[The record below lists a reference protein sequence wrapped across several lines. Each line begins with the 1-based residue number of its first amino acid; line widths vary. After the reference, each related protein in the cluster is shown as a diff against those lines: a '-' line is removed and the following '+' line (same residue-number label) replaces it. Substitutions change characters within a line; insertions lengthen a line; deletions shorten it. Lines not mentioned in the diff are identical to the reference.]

1 MKPNK
6 IIRLDKN
13 TKTFYS
19 PTLMLMT
26 RDFTPLGKISKYYNW
41 NISLKAN
48 GVDEISFD
56 VDKSYYDEYGNKII
70 CPVWDELIDL
80 KIVDVD
86 GFGKFEISVSYTDN
100 TETIKSIH
108 GVSLEVELGQ
118 LYLRDFHVND
128 EDSVAGDITEYNKM
142 HFNEKG
148 DFIPTAFYKP
158 YDKDNSLLHR
168 ILADKAPHW
177 NIGYVTPYVTLG
189 ENEEAEKVE
198 NFIRTYTVDGT
209 DIYSFLTE
217 DVAKETNVVFLFDT
231 NTRTINCYSLEDCY
245 VNGELVQKGIGE
257 DTLIMISKKK
267 LANEIGIESNKESVK
282 NCFRVTGGDDLI
294 TSQVAAVNMN
304 GSNYI
309 YKFAPFQLADMPS
322 ELVDALNAYSVKVE
336 ENKDVYYGKPN
347 GIYTRLVNAYEDL
360 NFWKSTLMPETK
372 LKDTTV
378 EQEYENIVKGL
389 TGIGVGIS
397 SEDTTLPFVNNN
409 ILAMA
414 QVYCDSRYK
423 VTLYKKESYG
433 TEEPDI
439 PMLNGKQWVG
449 NIQVTRT
456 TDESD
461 TYPKVDLDS
470 TCFNVEL
477 KIDSDK
483 NYSDKNCLLF
493 SKQKAEIA
501 LAKNDMVG
509 ITTGFFEDKENLTLK
524 SDDVILKALEDY
536 NLDMLKSFKDGY
548 ETCLSQLKSVGHY
561 STSDIQDDL
570 YKPYYHLFQ
579 LTNEVYNERKEQV
592 DAIQDTIDDLI
603 IQQQDFQKEMNFPNN
618 IGMELYLKLCAYIRE
633 DEYSNSNYISDNLQT
648 TSDYLDKAKELLD
661 VANAQLDKAC
671 MLQRTVSTSLNNLLI
686 LPEFEPLYDSFN
698 LFNYIRVQS
707 EDEMFK
713 LRILEIS
720 IDGDNYSDINVTFAE
735 QIEDLEGSLYD
746 LQSIVSQAS
755 SISSSYDATMLQAK
769 QGKKANS
776 TFDEM
781 SDTGIDASKY
791 AFVNDSNNE
800 LTMSAAGLV
809 AKKMTDV
816 GSYDDKQL
824 KITANGLF
832 MTDDN
837 WATIKEAIGEVD
849 LGVDEHGNHNIGY
862 GVIAD
867 NIIGKFIL
875 GEKLEISNEES
886 SVIITGDYIKLGTI
900 ANGATEEVPHP
911 TGIEL
916 NKDGSVTFT
925 SYSTGDFGAE
935 NSANLTFSLSDGLII
950 SGTSYLPS
958 SQGNTEWFD
967 YTLRLS
973 PKVDPSGTGDIITFE
988 GTDSHGTTTSWGIDR
1003 SGNIGHG

>member
-19 PTLMLMT
+19 PTLVLTT

-56 VDKSYYDEYGNKII
+56 VNKSYYDEFGNEIT

-108 GVSLEVELGQ
+108 GESLEVELGQ

-198 NFIRTYTVDGT
+198 KFIRTYTVDGT

-245 VNGELVQKGIGE
+245 INGELVQKGIGE

-309 YKFAPFQLADMPS
+309 YKFAPFQLADMPN
-322 ELVDALNAYSVKVE
+322 ELVDALNAYSVKIE
-336 ENKDVYYGKPN
+336 KNKDVYYGKPN
-347 GIYTRLVNAYEDL
+347 GIYTRLVSAYEQL
-360 NFWKSTLMPETK
+360 NIWKSTKMPDTPLVETK
-372 LKDTTV
+372 AKD
-378 EQEYENIVKGL
+378 EYVKIIKSL
-389 TGIGVGIS
+389 RAGVGIS
-397 SEDTTLPFVNNN
+397 DENIVLSIANNN
-409 ILAMA
+409 VLAMA

-423 VTLYKKESYG
+423 VNLVKRESP
-433 TEEPDI
+433 TI
-439 PMLNGKQWVG
+439 PRIENQTWIG
-449 NIQVTRT
+449 NIQVTRMADE
-456 TDESD
+456 TDSFPKEEG
-461 TYPKVDLDS
+461 TLIQTIEVPLMVNEKLCAKQKVD
-470 TCFNVEL
+470 
-477 KIDSDK
+477 
-483 NYSDKNCLLF
+483 
-493 SKQKAEIA
+493 IA
-501 LAKNDMVG
+501 LARNDMTQLDVS
-509 ITTGFFEDKENLTLK
+509 ITDNMSEEQIRDIFKE
-524 SDDVILKALEDY
+524 Y
-536 NLDMLKSFKDGY
+536 CLDMLKSFRDGY
-548 ETCLSQLKSVGHY
+548 ELCLSRLNGVGSY
-561 STSDIQDDL
+561 STSAAHNDL
-570 YKPYYHLFQ
+570 YDKYYPRFKIAD
-579 LTNEVYNERKEQV
+579 EVYNSRKEQV
-592 DAIQDTIDDLI
+592 DAIQNEIDGLI
-603 IQQQDFQKEMNFPNN
+603 VEQQNFQKEMNFPTN
-618 IGMELYLKLCAYIRE
+618 IGMDLYLKLCAYIRE

-648 TSDYLDKAKELLD
+648 TSEYLDKAKELLD
-661 VANAQLDKAC
+661 VASAQLDKAC

-720 IDGDNYSDINVTFAE
+720 IDGENYSDINVTFAE

-746 LQSIVSQAS
+746 LQSIISQAS
-755 SISSSYDATMLQAK
+755 AISSSYDATMLQAK

-776 TFDEM
+776 TFNDM
-781 SDTGIDASKY
+781 SDTGIDASEY
-791 AFVNDSNNE
+791 SFVNDNNQE
-800 LTMSAAGLV
+800 LTINSSGIIAR
-809 AKKMTDV
+809 KMNDIGV
-816 GSYDDKQL
+816 YDDKQL
-824 KITANGLF
+824 KITSNGIY
-832 MTDDN
+832 MTNDN
-837 WATIKEAIGEVD
+837 WATIKEAIGEVKFN
-849 LGVDEHGNHNIGY
+849 GNTSY
-862 GVIAD
+862 GIVAD

-875 GEKLEISNEES
+875 GSNIEISNGDSTVSIKGDSIKIGDVAKRPNISEKGIVLSYDGSLKCHS
-886 SVIITGDYIKLGTI
+886 SWTGGQGTEPDTDPSDDDYTATCEFDPNNGFIIRGTRTTYNSGGEPRVYAYEYNFNVDI
-900 ANGATEEVPHP
+900 TQDKTISFKYYNP
-911 TGIEL
+911 
-916 NKDGSVTFT
+916 KDG
-925 SYSTGDFGAE
+925 A
-935 NSANLTFSLSDGLII
+935 II
-950 SGTSYLPS
+950 QKWSI
-958 SQGNTEWFD
+958 
-967 YTLRLS
+967 S
-973 PKVDPSGTGDIITFE
+973 PNGMI
-988 GTDSHGTTTSWGIDR
+988 R
-1003 SGNIGHG
+1003 